1 MKITIKDISVNT
13 QFEVFSVKTVN
24 KNIIKLIA
32 Y

>member
-1 MKITIKDISVNT
+1 MKITIKDISENT